1 MLLGDGWGK
10 WLAGLCSMAVWTAYN
25 TTQRQLGS
33 SRTPAR
39 DLRHSKERAQEVR
52 MSSENGAYHR
62 RLGPVQGVWWMEC
75 IGARQTCKKNGLE
88 RRQERLERT
97 CGRFLGWF
105 PKKGKKGGWER
116 KKWRETLAKQQ
127 QITQSLCVNLFDIIS
142 YHIIS

>member
-1 MLLGDGWGK
+1 MGQVARGSMLNGCVD
-10 WLAGLCSMAVWTAYN
+10 SIQHH
-25 TTQRQLGS
+25 QRQLGS

-97 CGRFLGWF
+97 CGSSWVGFQRKVKRVVLGE
-105 PKKGKKGGWER
+105 KEMEGNSSQ
-116 KKWRETLAKQQ
+116 TAADH
-127 QITQSLCVNLFDIIS
+127 TIS
-142 YHIIS
+142 MCESF